1 MGKVKVLIADDIL
14 EIAKRIESII
24 EKNENIEII
33 GIARDGQEEYEK
45 ILELQPE
52 LVFTDN
58 KMPKLNGI
66 DMIEKIRNEHPEQNN
81 TDFVIISSEIN
92 SELYSRTC
100 KLNVLSIVNKPFEDD
115 KIIQIIEE
123 YILEKDRNIEKSNI
137 QEKLPIKIQEK
148 NSLWRKILTFLRL
161 TK

>member
-1 MGKVKVLIADDIL
+1 MDKIKVLIADDVQ

-24 EKNENIEII
+24 EKNEKVKIV
-33 GIARDGQEEYEK
+33 GIANDGQEEYEK

-66 DMIEKIRNEHPEQNN
+66 DVIEKIRSEHPEQNK

>member
-1 MGKVKVLIADDIL
+1 MGKIKVLIADDIL

>member
-1 MGKVKVLIADDIL
+1 MDKIRVLIADDVQ

-24 EKNENIEII
+24 EKNEKVEIV
-33 GIARDGQEEYEK
+33 GIANDGQEEYEK

-66 DMIEKIRNEHPEQNN
+66 DVIEKIRNEYPEQNK

-92 SELYSRTC
+92 SELYCRTC

-161 TK
+161 IK